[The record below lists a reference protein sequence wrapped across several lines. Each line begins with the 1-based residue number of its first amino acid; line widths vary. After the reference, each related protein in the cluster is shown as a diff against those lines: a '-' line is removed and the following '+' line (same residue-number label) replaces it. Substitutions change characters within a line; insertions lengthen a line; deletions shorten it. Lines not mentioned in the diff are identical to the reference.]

1 MKVGEPGFPVA
12 AAERGQ
18 EVVVSLHETFAVGD
32 HDFTHFSIIPSVVF
46 HLTLLKDHGIQ
57 WNPSITDTIGNQ
69 LFVCYG
75 EVSPT
80 QRLPVY
86 FR

>member
-32 HDFTHFSIIPSVVF
+32 HDFTRFSIIPSVVF
-46 HLTLLKDHGIQ
+46 HLSIPDSFEGSWYTVEPLYNGHHWEPTFCLL
-57 WNPSITDTIGNQ
+57 
-69 LFVCYG
+69 
-75 EVSPT
+75 
-80 QRLPVY
+80 
-86 FR
+86 